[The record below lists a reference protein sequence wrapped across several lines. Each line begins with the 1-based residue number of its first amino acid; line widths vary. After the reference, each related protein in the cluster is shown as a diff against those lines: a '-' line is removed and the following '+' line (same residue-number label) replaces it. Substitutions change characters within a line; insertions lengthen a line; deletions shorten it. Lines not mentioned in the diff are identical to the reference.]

1 MGHHCEI
8 YSNIAEFVSVL
19 PTEGIVLV
27 RDEENGKPVSM
38 VRNLADR
45 GAWLPVVATSADPRP
60 GRVVEAIKN
69 GAFDYLRLPLR
80 EDRLQ
85 KAVVRILEEAQSYI
99 LARRKITE
107 ARNRIASLSPRER
120 EVLDWLTEGRSNK
133 MIAHELRISPRTV
146 EIHRAN
152 MMNKLGAHHP
162 AEAVRICI
170 EAGLDDVRQV
180 SAA

>member
-27 RDEENGKPVSM
+27 RDEENGEPVRM

-85 KAVVRILEEAQSYI
+85 KAVVQILEEAQSYI

-107 ARNRIASLSPRER
+107 AGHPQQPWFCWCVKA
-120 EVLDWLTEGRSNK
+120 DWSSGAQHGGLTG
-133 MIAHELRISPRTV
+133 
-146 EIHRAN
+146 
-152 MMNKLGAHHP
+152 
-162 AEAVRICI
+162 
-170 EAGLDDVRQV
+170 
-180 SAA
+180 